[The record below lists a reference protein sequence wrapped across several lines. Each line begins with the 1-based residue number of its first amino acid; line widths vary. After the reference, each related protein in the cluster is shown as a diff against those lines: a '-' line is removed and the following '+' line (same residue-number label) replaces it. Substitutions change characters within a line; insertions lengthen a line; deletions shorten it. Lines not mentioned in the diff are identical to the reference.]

1 MSRNSSYGVK
11 RSGCIHKYVWQEAW
25 QSVRP
30 STVQR
35 SPPLGRRRLLALAP
49 LLPGLAGC
57 TPRIIPAGLAV
68 GEPSVSAQYF
78 TMADGARLPF
88 RAWLPQESPRA
99 VLLGLHGFGDHSRNA
114 FEIPAP
120 LLTAQGLVLYA
131 YDQRGFGA
139 APHPGIWPGTATL
152 VADAVAVTRL
162 VRARHP
168 GVPVFLLGESMGV
181 AVLLVAA
188 TAPGSSPGSSP
199 GPPPA
204 DGYILLA
211 PAVRGRASMGGFLR
225 GALEVAVS
233 TIPAVG
239 FRGSAPGYA
248 PTDSEEAMRRWSQDP
263 LTTKEFRVDAVHGL
277 VGLMDA
283 AVAAVPH
290 FRAPT
295 LILYGAKDTIIGQA
309 PMRAAL
315 RRFPADAPHRFAY
328 YAEGYHLLLR
338 DRNRALVAADLA
350 AWVADREAPLPSGA
364 DVAGAAWE
372 KASKAGE

>member
-1 MSRNSSYGVK
+1 VATPAELDPA
-11 RSGCIHKYVWQEAW
+11 Q
-25 QSVRP
+25 P
-30 STVQR
+30 
-35 SPPLGRRRLLALAP
+35 RRRLLTLVS
-49 LLPGLAGC
+49 LLPGLAAC
-57 TPRIIPAGLAV
+57 SARVIPAGLAV
-68 GEPSVSAQYF
+68 GEPNLSAQHL

-88 RAWLPQESPRA
+88 RAWLPADPPHA
-99 VLLGLHGFGDHSRNA
+99 VLLGLHGFGDYSRNA

-120 LLTAQGLVLYA
+120 LLTAQGLALYA

-139 APHPGIWPGTATL
+139 APHPGIWAGTATL

-168 GVPVFLLGESMGV
+168 GVPVFLMGESMGV

-188 TAPGSSPGSSP
+188 TEPE
-199 GPPPA
+199 PPPA

-211 PAVRGRASMGGFLR
+211 PAVRGRASMNGFMR
-225 GALEVAVS
+225 GALEVAVH

-263 LTTKEFRVDAVHGL
+263 LTAKEFRVDAVYGL
-277 VGLMDA
+277 VDLMDA
-283 AVAAVPH
+283 AVAAAPH

-295 LILYGAKDTIIGQA
+295 LLVYGAKDAIIRPA

-315 RRFPADAPHRFAY
+315 RRFPAGAPQRFAY
-328 YAEGYHLLLR
+328 YAEGYHQLLR
-338 DRNRALVAADLA
+338 DRNRAVVVQDIA
-350 AWVADREAPLPSGA
+350 AWVSDRDAPLPSGA
-364 DVAGAAWE
+364 DAAGAAWL
-372 KASKAGE
+372 AAGDRE